1 VKFEVKRQIYDRGE
15 GNYYSYLVLL
25 DGKIVA
31 HAENEQDALMKLVSI
46 IQTLTPR
53 TDAIN

>member
-1 VKFEVKRQIYDRGE
+1 VRFEVKRQIYDRGE
-15 GNYYSYLVLL
+15 GNYYNYLVLL

-31 HAENEQDALMKLVSI
+31 HAENKEDALMKLVSI

>member
-15 GNYYSYLVLL
+15 GNNYNYLVLL